1 MVKQV
6 FFITRQHLLSAYY
19 IHITAMAVAPLGK
32 PKQIELG
39 ENVYTQIIWGGDWL
53 LLQASKESGKTQNT
67 RDRRI
72 WDSG

>member
-1 MVKQV
+1 
-6 FFITRQHLLSAYY
+6 
-19 IHITAMAVAPLGK
+19 MAVAPLGK

-39 ENVYTQIIWGGDWL
+39 ENVYTQIIWGGGDWL